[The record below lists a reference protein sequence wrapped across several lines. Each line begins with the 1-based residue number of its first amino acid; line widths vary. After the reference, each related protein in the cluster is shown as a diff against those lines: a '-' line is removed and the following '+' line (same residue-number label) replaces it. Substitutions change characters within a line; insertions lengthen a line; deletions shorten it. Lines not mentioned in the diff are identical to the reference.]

1 MASEVSGNRIES
13 SIVRDL
19 SRLQCK
25 CHLLGNP
32 SIEPSLSLSP
42 QLAAW
47 GCDKRV
53 SRKSISS
60 IRLRAASLSLEL
72 HQGPLTIGNP

>member
-13 SIVRDL
+13 NIVRDL

-32 SIEPSLSLSP
+32 SIEPSLSLS
-42 QLAAW
+42 LSAA
-47 GCDKRV
+47 R
-53 SRKSISS
+53 
-60 IRLRAASLSLEL
+60 RL
-72 HQGPLTIGNP
+72 GI